1 MGSSSDKK
9 RKLVSNEAEPVEPE
23 VKKAKK
29 DKKDKKSKRKAVED
43 VDNVPSAEDI
53 APAQDDVKVK
63 EKASKKEKKDKKEK
77 RKRDED
83 AESAPAEK
91 MDVDGE
97 STEKAEGDEEK
108 KKRKKE
114 KKEKKE
120 KKDNK
125 KHSKEKGDIST
136 TQPDT
141 NAETS
146 NGVTEP
152 AAETEGAA
160 TQKGNRFIAFVGNLP
175 YSANL
180 ESLTKHFE
188 KNPPAS
194 IRVATKKED
203 SRKCRGFAFIEFDNF
218 DRMKTCLKLYH
229 HSMFDDGKYPP
240 RRINV
245 ELTAGGGGKS
255 DHRQAKIK
263 AKNEKLN
270 DERQRDAKKIQKD
283 KKKHITPAQQGN
295 GGTGANAVGDDQG
308 EDMYANVHPSRRPR
322 MH

>member
-9 RKLVSNEAEPVEPE
+9 RKLVSNDAEPVEPE

-29 DKKDKKSKRKAVED
+29 DKKEKKSKRKAIED
-43 VDNVPSAEDI
+43 DDNVPSVEEV

-63 EKASKKEKKDKKEK
+63 EKSSKKEKKDKKDKKEK
-77 RKRDED
+77 RKHDED
-83 AESAPAEK
+83 AESAPAEE

-97 STEKAEGDEEK
+97 K
-108 KKRKKE
+108 KKA

-120 KKDNK
+120 KKDKKDKKENK
-125 KHSKEKGDIST
+125 KDSKEKGDT
-136 TQPDT
+136 PATQPDT
-141 NAETS
+141 NAE
-146 NGVTEP
+146 VTEP
-152 AAETEGAA
+152 ATETDGAA

-175 YSANL
+175 YSANM

-188 KNPPAS
+188 KNPPAG

-229 HSMFDDGKYPP
+229 HSMFDDGKYPA

-270 DERQRDAKKIQKD
+270 DERQRDAQKIQKD
-283 KKKHITPAQQGN
+283 KKKHMTPAQQGN